1 MPTLPWQRLFLTTTL
16 TVLSA
21 GSVFARPTALHWE
34 KIHVYHLAPTLV
46 FAKLGLTHSTKNG
59 LTRDGKQGVPDPT
72 FPPGMTDIVPYD
84 AEKLLI
90 VRGTTGGLSLF
101 RTRVAAADVP
111 APPLLLHAE
120 LTRREDGADVA
131 FGMTEQDSLTDGI
144 AHQISLGEGDTA
156 RVYQITTRTK
166 ADGSVWVA
174 CRISLPLPTPPAT
187 AGDGATPEAVFTPV
201 RVWTDPLSRKI
212 RLGETAVFEDLA
224 SFRHTAE
231 RKLGTSGTDTNDDYT
246 LRVTLTAVPPQTAP
260 TVAPIIS
267 PQTNM
272 PPQTNTP

>member
-1 MPTLPWQRLFLTTTL
+1 MPTLPWQRLFLTATITL
-16 TVLSA
+16 LSA
-21 GSVFARPTALHWE
+21 GSVFARPTALYWE

-59 LTRDGKQGVPDPT
+59 LTRDGKKGVPDPT

-84 AEKLLI
+84 TERLLI

-120 LTRREDGADVA
+120 LTRREEGADVP
-131 FGMTEQDSLTDGI
+131 FGTVDLDGLTDGI
-144 AHQISLGEGDTA
+144 AHQISLGKEDTA
-156 RVYQITTRTK
+156 RVYQITTRLK

-174 CRISLPLPTPPAT
+174 CRISLPLPSAT
-187 AGDGATPEAVFTPV
+187 ANDGAAPEAVFTPM

-231 RKLGTSGTDTNDDYT
+231 HKLGTSGTDTNDDYT
-246 LRVTLTAVPPQTAP
+246 LRVMLTAVPPQTAP
-260 TVAPIIS
+260 TVVPI
-267 PQTNM
+267 T